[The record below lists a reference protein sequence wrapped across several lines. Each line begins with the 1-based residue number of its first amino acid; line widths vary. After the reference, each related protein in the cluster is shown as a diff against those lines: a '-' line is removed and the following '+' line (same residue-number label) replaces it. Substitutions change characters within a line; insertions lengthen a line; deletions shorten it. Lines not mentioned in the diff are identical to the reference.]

1 MKWGAADP
9 GMDYLIQV
17 GRQRVGAG
25 EAEHIPEGRR
35 KGRGEGGQTWP
46 GRWKSTQGRKKR
58 ITVI

>member
-35 KGRGEGGQTWP
+35 KGQGKGGADLTREVKINT
-46 GRWKSTQGRKKR
+46 G
-58 ITVI
+58 